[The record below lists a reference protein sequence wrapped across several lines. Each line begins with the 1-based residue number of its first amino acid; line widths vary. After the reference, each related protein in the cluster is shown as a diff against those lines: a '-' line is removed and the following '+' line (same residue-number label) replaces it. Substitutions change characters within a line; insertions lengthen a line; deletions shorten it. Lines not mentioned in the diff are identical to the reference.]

1 MQAWPPNRS
10 CRLRRYR
17 RGIVRSGK
25 VCLPSYEC
33 GEAHVRQ
40 SIEPALGRI
49 SLFGVSVLIVEDE
62 PLIALDLHAALS
74 AAGAGIIAATD
85 TDEALRLIRR
95 NDVSAAVLDISL
107 GERDCTAVCQ
117 ALLHHRVPFLF
128 HTGHAK
134 ARLLQAWPQVPVLIK
149 PVSHQEIVSCLGKQA
164 LSSATCENFVWPTN
178 LIAMDGSAIALS
190 PTGNPVA
197 MERDW

>member
-1 MQAWPPNRS
+1 MAQFKLMETTFLS
-10 CRLRRYR
+10 RR
-17 RGIVRSGK
+17 
-25 VCLPSYEC
+25 
-33 GEAHVRQ
+33 Q
-40 SIEPALGRI
+40 PAGRI
-49 SLFGVSVLIVEDE
+49 SLIGVSVLIVEDE

-128 HTGHAK
+128 HTGHAN
-134 ARLLQAWPQVPVLIK
+134 ARMLQAWPEVPVLIK
-149 PVSHQEIVSCLGKQA
+149 PVSHRDIVA
-164 LSSATCENFVWPTN
+164 A
-178 LIAMDGSAIALS
+178 
-190 PTGNPVA
+190 VA
-197 MERDW
+197 DLVY

>member
-1 MQAWPPNRS
+1 METRHLS
-10 CRLRRYR
+10 RR
-17 RGIVRSGK
+17 
-25 VCLPSYEC
+25 
-33 GEAHVRQ
+33 Q
-40 SIEPALGRI
+40 PAGRI

-107 GERDCTAVCQ
+107 GERDCRAVCQ

-128 HTGHAK
+128 HTGHAN

-149 PVSHQEIVSCLGKQA
+149 PVSHQEIVAG
-164 LSSATCENFVWPTN
+164 
-178 LIAMDGSAIALS
+178 
-190 PTGNPVA
+190 VA
-197 MERDW
+197 QLVY